1 MVLSNSQWLASTGE
15 AYEIENSLRFN
26 SADSAYLENADYSG
40 SPTSGTD
47 CTFSF
52 WVKRSKLSSTQ
63 CLFFGGDSSGSTW
76 EVIRFESDD
85 QFRVGQASSAYDLIT
100 TQVFRDVASWYH
112 FVVAFDTD
120 NGTAGDRIKIYV
132 NGSRVTDFSLQT
144 NPSSGY
150 VTNFNTGGS
159 GEVIDIGFQGG
170 GSNYCD
176 LYLAEINFIDGQ
188 ALTPTSFGEF
198 SSTTGQWVPI
208 DTSELTFG
216 NNGYHL
222 EFKDSSF
229 IGKSTYQRTGNEG
242 LIPQDAGTPFDQISG
257 GGDTMSFNNSI
268 AFDGA
273 TGTNY
278 PNNNQGTTSYNA
290 VDPVSES
297 PFMGKDYGADN
308 TVVVTGFKV
317 YPTGDYGFDTWSQS
331 NPNSRFSLQLQGSND
346 GTNFTNIGSAN
357 TSVYGNSSATEHK
370 GLSNSTAY
378 RYVRM
383 VASFVSTTG
392 SRQDFAFSELEFF
405 GVGTYFSATNI
416 STADQMTD
424 TPTNNFCVLS
434 PLDKFGGGLTLSDGN
449 LRAVPSASE
458 YCNNHGTFY
467 IDSGKWV
474 FECKHTTVFGEACG
488 WSPPEEKLS
497 GSSDRGYFMF
507 ADGRAYDNT
516 TNTGTKGASLA
527 SGDFRYVFYD
537 ADAQAMWFAH
547 VDVSSSNALVYDNS
561 ATKAEIEAGTTTN
574 AVFTNIPTGL
584 WAPGIWMDTSGV
596 IEVNFGQSSFAT
608 SSDLP
613 SGFNTL
619 SAANLSDPTIADPSA
634 YFQTTL
640 YSGNSS
646 TQEVNQSGNSTFTPG
661 WVWIKPR
668 NGSGYSHQLFD
679 QVRGATK
686 RINSDSTSTETTTSN
701 TLTSFDSDG
710 FSLGSHASVNETGKN
725 MVAWQ
730 WKANGSGSSNTDG
743 SVTSTVSAETTAGFS
758 ICKFNP
764 GGNVNMT
771 FGHGLGV
778 APRLVIVKN
787 LEDATNWQVLHLDQG
802 VGNKIFLNSSNAAA
816 SDANMWQNTAPTS
829 TVVSMGTAQ
838 TTNEDVI
845 AYCFA
850 EIPGY
855 SKFGSYTGNGSTD
868 GPFIYLGFKPSWVM
882 FKRTNAAADWMIKE
896 SSGRDPFNVMTNRI
910 LANTSFTDDPHS
922 TNNLIDFVSNGM
934 KHRAGSGTGN
944 NAMNTS
950 GSTYVYI
957 AFAES
962 PFKTANAR

>member
-1 MVLSNSQWLASTGE
+1 VVFSNNLLAGSGGQSTG
-15 AYEIENSLRFN
+15 YEIENSLRFN
-26 SADSAYLENADYSG
+26 SADSAFLENEDYSG

-63 CLFFGGDSSGSTW
+63 CLFFGGDASGSTW

-159 GEVIDIGFQGG
+159 GEAINIGFQGG

-208 DTSELTFG
+208 DTSGLTFG

-242 LIPQDAGTPFDQISG
+242 MIPQDAGTIIKSSAMGFSETISFDNAINTDYPTVNQWRLDIQP
-257 GGDTMSFNNSI
+257 D
-268 AFDGA
+268 DGC
-273 TGTNY
+273 
-278 PNNNQGTTSYNA
+278 
-290 VDPVSES
+290 
-297 PFMGKDYGADN
+297 FIGKDYGADN
-308 TVVVTGFKV
+308 KIVATGFKV
-317 YPTGDYGFDTWSQS
+317 YPTGAPYYFDTWTNGSS
-331 NPNSRFSLQLQGSND
+331 SSTYSLQLQGSND
-346 GTNFTNIGSAN
+346 GTNYTNIGAAN
-357 TSVYGNSSATEHK
+357 TSVNGASSATK
-370 GLSNSTAY
+370 VSGLSNSTAY
-378 RYVRM
+378 RYVRLLIDG
-383 VASFVSTTG
+383 VGYGGTQHWFAVS
-392 SRQDFAFSELEFF
+392 EIEFF
-405 GVGTYFSATNI
+405 GVGTYFNAQGI

-424 TPTNNFCVLS
+424 TPTNNTCTLNQLITPATTTIVNGSLDLS
-434 PLDKFGGGLTLSDGN
+434 GYTASS
-449 LRAVPSASE
+449 SA
-458 YCNNHGTFY
+458 YGTFGMS
-467 IDSGKWV
+467 SGKWYWELV
-474 FECKHTTVFGEACG
+474 AQANAMAGIAATPNGSQYPGQASDSYAFDLTNGTKYNGGSSASFGSSAVSAGHTVGVAFDADNGDL
-488 WSPPEEKLS
+488 KFYNNS
-497 GSSDRGYFMF
+497 GSLIGTAYSSLTSGPYFPV
-507 ADGRAYDNT
+507 
-516 TNTGTKGASLA
+516 
-527 SGDFRYVFYD
+527 FR
-537 ADAQAMWFAH
+537 
-547 VDVSSSNALVYDNS
+547 NGNS
-561 ATKAEIEAGTTTN
+561 A
-574 AVFTNIPTGL
+574 NIS
-584 WAPGIWMDTSGV
+584 I
-596 IEVNFGQSSFAT
+596 NFGQQTFSHSIPT
-608 SSDLP
+608 SHAKLTVPNLP
-613 SGFNTL
+613 
-619 SAANLSDPTIADPSA
+619 DPTIADPSE
-634 YFQTTL
+634 YFQTVL
-640 YSGNSS
+640 YTGSTSAQDITFGGNSDLAPDWLWFKARS
-646 TQEVNQSGNSTFTPG
+646 AASNNF
-661 WVWIKPR
+661 
-668 NGSGYSHQLFD
+668 LFD
-679 QVRGATK
+679 KVRGVNKGILSDAT
-686 RINSDSTSTETTTSN
+686 TVETTYTNS
-701 TLTSFDSDG
+701 LTAFGTDG
-710 FSLGSHASVNETGKN
+710 FSLGDGGSSNDINGVDGTTY
-725 MVAWQ
+725 VAWG
-730 WKANGSGSSNTDG
+730 WAAGNSSGSSNTDG
-743 SVTSTVSAETTAGFS
+743 SVTSTVSANTTAGFS

-771 FGHGLGV
+771 FGHGLGT

-802 VGNKIFLNSSNAAA
+802 VGNKLFLNSTNAAA

-855 SKFGSYTGNGSTD
+855 SKISKFVGNGNAD
-868 GPFIYLGFKPSWVM
+868 GTFVFTGFKPAFILTKNIDTTDQWG
-882 FKRTNAAADWMIKE
+882 I
-896 SSGRDPFNVMTNRI
+896 RDSARNPFNVTDKLLNPNANSAETSSSTGYIDI
-910 LANTSFTDDPHS
+910 L
-922 TNNLIDFVSNGM
+922 SNGF
-934 KHRAGSGTGN
+934 KARSSDSN
-944 NAMNTS
+944 INSNTII
-950 GSTYVYI
+950 YMAI
-957 AFAES
+957 AES